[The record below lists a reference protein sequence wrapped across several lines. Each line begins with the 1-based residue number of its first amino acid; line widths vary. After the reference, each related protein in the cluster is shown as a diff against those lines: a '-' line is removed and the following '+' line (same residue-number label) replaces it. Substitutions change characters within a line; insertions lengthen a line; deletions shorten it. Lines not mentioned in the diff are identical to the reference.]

1 MTTYINQLPHAT
13 QFRITELL
21 LEAGITGEDL
31 ENALNSKLSDIAD
44 TIDLNEIKEENTMEN
59 VKCNGCSNTYKD
71 EVGYEYE
78 GNLIQVE
85 LDGETITACPVC
97 KTDEYLMEVE

>member
-31 ENALNSKLSDIAD
+31 ENALESKLSDLAD
-44 TIDLNEIKEENTMEN
+44 TIDLNELKEEN
-59 VKCNGCSNTYKD
+59 
-71 EVGYEYE
+71 
-78 GNLIQVE
+78 
-85 LDGETITACPVC
+85 
-97 KTDEYLMEVE
+97 